1 MISRLPRFLAAFTAL
16 FLWASFPG
24 CAFEPV
30 KPQAPA
36 APAAHGAPASSTNKP
51 PALTTEGVDFLNA
64 GDRVKVVFSDTP
76 IAIAPLEMQIPDGG
90 ELTLHLGYKFMFKGK
105 RRDVLEQEIRDFYL
119 DKQLYKIVNVTI
131 EVPARPISVGGEV
144 RSPGTYPHSGQ
155 MTVLKAIDM
164 AGGFTEFAKK
174 TKVTIIRGGKTFTVD
189 CKKALDD
196 PEKYDKPIF
205 PGDKVNVRRS
215 YF

>member
-16 FLWASFPG
+16 FLWAASLG
-24 CAFEPV
+24 CAVEPI

-36 APAAHGAPASSTNKP
+36 ASSTATNK
-51 PALTTEGVDFLNA
+51 ASASTTEAPGNDILNV
-64 GDRVKVVFSDTP
+64 GDRVKVVFTDTP
-76 IAIAPLEMQIPDGG
+76 TTIAPLEMQIPDGG

-105 RRDVLEQEIRDFYL
+105 RRDSLEQEIRDFYL
-119 DKQLYKIVNVTI
+119 DKQLYKIINVTI

-164 AGGFTEFAKK
+164 AGGFTEFANKK
-174 TKVTIIRGGKTFTVD
+174 KVTIIRGGKTTFVD

-205 PGDKVNVRRS
+205 PGDKVNVRRAIW
-215 YF
+215 